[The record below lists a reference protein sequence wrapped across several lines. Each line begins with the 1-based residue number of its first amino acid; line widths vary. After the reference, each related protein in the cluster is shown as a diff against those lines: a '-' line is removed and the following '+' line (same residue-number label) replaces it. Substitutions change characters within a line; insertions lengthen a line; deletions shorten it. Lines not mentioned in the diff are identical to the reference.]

1 MTLTHG
7 ADAARLRQIAAQLRG
22 QAKLT
27 SRIGAEGGARTSVI
41 SGVWEGPDREDFVR
55 DWRVAERSLDPVLGK
70 SFVVYLRKP
79 EHR

>member
-27 SRIGAEGGARTSVI
+27 SRIGAEGGARPRVM
-41 SGVWEGPDREDFVR
+41 SGV
-55 DWRVAERSLDPVLGK
+55 
-70 SFVVYLRKP
+70 
-79 EHR
+79 